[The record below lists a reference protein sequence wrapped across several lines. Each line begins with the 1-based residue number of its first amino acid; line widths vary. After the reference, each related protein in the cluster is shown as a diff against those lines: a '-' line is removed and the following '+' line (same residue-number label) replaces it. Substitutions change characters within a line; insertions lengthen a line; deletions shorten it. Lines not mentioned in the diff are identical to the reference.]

1 MVENGRFIIS
11 LLNILYATK
20 DISDWAKKVNRLN
33 GDFDEDAEAAVVVVV
48 VVTTS
53 NKAT

>member
-20 DISDWAKKVNRLN
+20 DGSDWAKKVNRLN
-33 GDFDEDAEAAVVVVV
+33 GDAEDAEAAVVVVV